1 MDEFWT
7 KLLYVEIV
15 FFSFVIAI
23 LPQILLTDWLRRKD
37 IKKLVEM
44 IYSRYD
50 YEFVTVELVATLAKR
65 NKVEIKNLRRV
76 FEELV
81 NVSFKELRKVSNNET
96 DKSLPTNKNL
106 VINESKT
113 EIVALSCHD
122 YKFKK
127 FNYFTDL
134 LKTFDFEEVFMNLSP
149 DANRE
154 LYQIKK
160 NLSPENANTL
170 YRLAERIK
178 ELTGEKKKRESFSIS
193 LALYGAALTTLG
205 ALVAYVPSFR
215 NLLNFFN

>member
-113 EIVALSCHD
+113 EI
-122 YKFKK
+122 
-127 FNYFTDL
+127 
-134 LKTFDFEEVFMNLSP
+134 
-149 DANRE
+149 
-154 LYQIKK
+154 
-160 NLSPENANTL
+160 
-170 YRLAERIK
+170 
-178 ELTGEKKKRESFSIS
+178 
-193 LALYGAALTTLG
+193 
-205 ALVAYVPSFR
+205 
-215 NLLNFFN
+215 